1 MIGFIFP
8 RSPFKVLPVFSLPRL
23 LEFVGSG
30 RTSVS
35 HARGLAEIYD
45 SDIITSLGFVKIPMQ
60 FQAYIDSKFS
70 TLEASYVSPNP
81 HVC

>member
-1 MIGFIFP
+1 MIGLMFP
-8 RSPFKVLPVFSLPRL
+8 RSPLKVLPAFSLPRL

-45 SDIITSLGFVKIPMQ
+45 SDIITSLGFVKIPIQ
-60 FQAYIDSKFS
+60 FHANIDSKFS
-70 TLEASYVSPNP
+70 TLEVSYMSLNP
-81 HVC
+81 HVF